1 LIGEREQILLVLME
15 ALEMG
20 VPVLTLLLKV
30 IHGHER
36 HSGLDQPSGHQQILP
51 AHWPAAAKLSAGGKC
66 GKCHEALFGGAPV
79 TLTARNFDAHASRA
93 DIPLVVDFWASWC
106 GPCRQMAPAIFKRK
120 FTGAGGISFV
130 ERQPTSVFELNKAA
144 EAMDA
149 CPVGAIQKCGAREIA
164 TA

>member
-1 LIGEREQILLVLME
+1 MNRFEKGVGQQPKGIGEFFVAEQCIDCDL
-15 ALEMG
+15 
-20 VPVLTLLLKV
+20 
-30 IHGHER
+30 
-36 HSGLDQPSGHQQILP
+36 
-51 AHWPAAAKLSAGGKC
+51 
-66 GKCHEALFGGAPV
+66 
-79 TLTARNFDAHASRA
+79 
-93 DIPLVVDFWASWC
+93 
-106 GPCRQMAPAIFKRK
+106 CRQMAPAIFKRK